1 MREGGRADNGCS
13 VNWACTGPLSCL
25 CSFLAPVPLPRG
37 ARPEI
42 TSAPSWAAYGAPI
55 TIISPQA
62 TSVTAVA
69 IIRTGAVTHAFN
81 MDQRYV
87 ELLITSSSGNNLT
100 VQIPP
105 DARVAPPGYYLLFI
119 LQNGVP
125 SPATFIRLG

>member
-1 MREGGRADNGCS
+1 
-13 VNWACTGPLSCL
+13 
-25 CSFLAPVPLPRG
+25 
-37 ARPEI
+37 
-42 TSAPSWAAYGAPI
+42 
-55 TIISPQA
+55 
-62 TSVTAVA
+62 
-69 IIRTGAVTHAFN
+69 